1 MTTATYRKPT
11 GRANSG
17 LPDPARQPDF
27 YAGVPLSRALAWVM
41 DMVLIAILAA
51 LFLPFT
57 AFLGVFFF
65 PLMMLV
71 IGFLY
76 RWSTL
81 ANGSATWGMRF
92 FGIEIRERSGHRLRS
107 GTALLHT
114 LGYSISLAVAPL
126 QLISVI
132 LMLVTPRGRGLS
144 DLVLGTAAIN
154 RPIR

>member
-57 AFLGVFFF
+57 AFLGAHGLCIVYIF
-65 PLMMLV
+65 M
-71 IGFLY
+71 IK
-76 RWSTL
+76 
-81 ANGSATWGMRF
+81 
-92 FGIEIRERSGHRLRS
+92 
-107 GTALLHT
+107 
-114 LGYSISLAVAPL
+114 
-126 QLISVI
+126 LISYTLI
-132 LMLVTPRGRGLS
+132 MHLF
-144 DLVLGTAAIN
+144 
-154 RPIR
+154 